1 MGVEYSQKL
10 EAEAAEGVAVNW
22 AISSGSLPAGLT
34 LNSDGT
40 ITGTPTTPTTQTANF
55 TVNATIGEGASSVF
69 STQILAISVTKSNA
83 ELGDLTVSGQT
94 GFQDHFQYGDTITVT
109 FTPER
114 QADTSANAQTLAE
127 GTATLTYTPDEGE
140 KVTLATATAEDD
152 GSFTLTY
159 DTKEK
164 KLPIG
169 ENLPLTVSYGGSSEF
184 NPVEEGVALS
194 LDKAILKNM
203 PTVTGGFVYGG
214 TLTLN

>member
-40 ITGTPTTPTTQTANF
+40 STGTPTTPTTQTANF

-83 ELGDLTVSGQT
+83 ELGGLTVSGHT
-94 GFQDHFQYGDTITVT
+94 GFQGHFQYGDTITVT
-109 FTPER
+109 FTPEW

-127 GTATLTYTPDEGE
+127 GTATLSYTPAEEDPVE
-140 KVTLATATAEDD
+140 LATATAQAD
-152 GSFTLTY
+152 GSFKLTY

-169 ENLPLTVSYGGSSEF
+169 ENLPLTVSYGGSGAL
-184 NPVEEGVALS
+184 NPTE
-194 LDKAILKNM
+194 KK
-203 PTVTGGFVYGG
+203 
-214 TLTLN
+214 